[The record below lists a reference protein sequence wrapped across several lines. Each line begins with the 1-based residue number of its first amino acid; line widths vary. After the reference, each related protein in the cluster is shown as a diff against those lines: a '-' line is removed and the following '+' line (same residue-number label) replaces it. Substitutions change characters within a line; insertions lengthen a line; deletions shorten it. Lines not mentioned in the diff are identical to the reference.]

1 MSVLI
6 VGGEHEEISLG
17 VVEEVND
24 VVGESELDAFDA
36 VGGFGEFLLG
46 DDVVEA
52 VDQMSENQRD

>member
-1 MSVLI
+1 M
-6 VGGEHEEISLG
+6 GGEHEEISLG